1 MCLVWKIVGFD
12 KHSKPCPKHLGSFE
26 RQNCAIFLALI
37 STYNLFEFRF
47 RGKGGGGLVY
57 QIQNAP
63 VKQGD
68 NAPNASKCYKPM
80 KGM

>member
-1 MCLVWKIVGFD
+1 MT
-12 KHSKPCPKHLGSFE
+12 
-26 RQNCAIFLALI
+26 RLAGNI
-37 STYNLFEFRF
+37 LFKENYPPPPLL
-47 RGKGGGGLVY
+47 GLVY

-68 NAPNASKCYKPM
+68 NAPNASKCSKPM

>member
-1 MCLVWKIVGFD
+1 MIFD
-12 KHSKPCPKHLGSFE
+12 IGEGGILPPPPNGE
-26 RQNCAIFLALI
+26 
-37 STYNLFEFRF
+37 
-47 RGKGGGGLVY
+47 GVKGPMGVGLVY

-68 NAPNASKCYKPM
+68 NAPNASKCSKPM

>member
-1 MCLVWKIVGFD
+1 MKKYQFSAQIWPMYQYFD
-12 KHSKPCPKHLGSFE
+12 SPPPL
-26 RQNCAIFLALI
+26 
-37 STYNLFEFRF
+37 
-47 RGKGGGGLVY
+47 GLVY

-68 NAPNASKCYKPM
+68 NAPNASKCSKPM